1 MRVVDLVAAA
11 LLSWEKLQL
20 RSRGRRSSSHWITIE
35 GKRELAKSKTLN
47 SLISRCFQ
55 ETRIC
60 RERSYVLIRR
70 KINHGVFSSK
80 GDSC

>member
-1 MRVVDLVAAA
+1 MRVVDLVALLGEAA
-11 LLSWEKLQL
+11 VALPWSEE
-20 RSRGRRSSSHWITIE
+20 SSSHWITIE
-35 GKRELAKSKTLN
+35 GKCELAKSKTLN

-60 RERSYVLIRR
+60 REHSYVLIRR